1 MSLKERRVAFCE
13 DPEIKSAREA
23 RSRTR
28 NQSHARRSKSQEV
41 RSQRDRSLSQD
52 KPRKRQRS
60 LVSLVRTGSR
70 SSVRNLVR
78 LFENKLMTEGR
89 KSQIVLMDER
99 RLDIIIQPKLFTR
112 ELLDLVS
119 SHFKLKEKQY
129 FGLAFID
136 DTSHFNWL
144 NLDKRVLDHDF
155 GKKSGALILHFSISY
170 YIETIGL
177 LRDTA
182 TVELFYLNARQAVFK
197 GQIETDAETIFE
209 LAAHVLQATHGD
221 YVSDEDTKSE
231 LKKLPVIPTSSLK
244 EHPSIAFCEDRI
256 LSYYQK
262 LQGTSRGLAIVN
274 YMNIVE
280 RLPTYGIH
288 YYEVKDKKDIPWWL
302 GISPKGISV
311 FDKNDKTTPRKLFTW
326 KQLENLYYR
335 DKKFSIEV
343 HDPKRVIHTLSSFNL
358 YEDAIREP
366 LTEFD
371 DLSDAISD
379 PSTQVSVSR
388 RTFGPGNVNVH
399 AWFASSHQLTKCIW
413 QMAVAQHQ
421 FYLDRKQSK
430 ATLPSARS
438 MSEIAADLSKST
450 TSLPGSIGSDLSR
463 SASSQ
468 SLPSLTT
475 SRFDLNIEQADSI
488 KAQREMY
495 QALRARKEALEETL
509 RRKTEELKRLC
520 FQEGEL
526 TGELPKE
533 TPLAPGEQ
541 IPTFRRRVGTSFSLS
556 AKAVSGTD
564 EPEDQLAKMELEYE
578 LQSKIT
584 SAAHKLAQDK
594 AVGKNVRKQRRQSY
608 NRALQKL
615 KDMEKKLNEMK
626 RMAGKVGLRAASS
639 TYDGTYLH
647 VHPRLS
653 NSLSDEMLSPVRE
666 FDSRATQSLWFPR
679 TNSRSFHHKSYVESC
694 SDEALY
700 ENSDE
705 DEDVDGSFLTG
716 ARASW
721 HQYLLEKSLSVPKAP
736 MKESQ
741 IQRLYLQLSRLR
753 CSVINV
759 NSRYITLSCFSG
771 KYERSSSHLFS
782 VIPPPATPPDEDSL
796 TPPQSIPHSVTL
808 SPSHSSPQLCGGYLA
823 SSVYATRT
831 QYRSQMYPTLNSR
844 SRSSSS
850 NQSEYDNMKQAG
862 RLEGSVD
869 SGFSSANNMYN
880 INSQRTSH
888 YESTDH
894 LKMTANPNYQGEGV
908 YDDRLNLPSKH
919 GSLDGAYRKAQQ
931 KYNSLERNSRQEHP
945 GNDPNLP
952 ELTPS
957 RFGSKRESQ
966 TEYEYDPPSHR
977 SSIMV
982 EVPVHHEEHSGNRG
996 DGNRGDGRTYY
1007 SEKQF
1012 WQEAAPTDPSP
1023 IVRSPEPERKDN
1035 AGRSESP
1042 QVDQCYSPR
1051 GFEGSYT
1058 RSERYVYPASS
1069 DQSGNARLRESQPSP
1084 QSSSLVTVTRLQPH
1098 MEVSKPYEMAD
1109 FYKYSERL
1117 RRQRLIEHYQRQLI
1131 GTERISR
1138 ASTPS
1143 QHSTDSETSHH
1154 SGSGQFQSS
1163 SNLVHPPSPY
1173 RACTPQS
1180 PTYSTT
1186 SSVSVGHP
1194 QVMYGQQQQQQQQQ
1208 QQHHPGGGDHPQYG
1222 GTREVTSS
1230 FQTVKSQG
1238 PGVQYVQSMSFRA
1251 QQIQSSAAAQHKVYQ
1266 PLQRMKCEPIKKTF
1280 NPSNSTLSS
1289 PSASASQSPAPS
1301 EGVKPSSSFSL
1312 DRGESL
1318 AEAFSEEM
1326 LAWYDDREAKPATLV

>member
-1 MSLKERRVAFCE
+1 MTLRRRA
-13 DPEIKSAREA
+13 
-23 RSRTR
+23 SR
-28 NQSHARRSKSQEV
+28 
-41 RSQRDRSLSQD
+41 L
-52 KPRKRQRS
+52 
-60 LVSLVRTGSR
+60 L
-70 SSVRNLVR
+70 
-78 LFENKLMTEGR
+78 LMTEGR

-256 LSYYQK
+256 LYHYQK

-399 AWFASSHQLTKCIW
+399 AWFASTHQLTKCIW

-475 SRFDLNIEQADSI
+475 SRFDLNIEQTDSI

-509 RRKTEELKRLC
+509 RKKTEELKRLC

-564 EPEDQLAKMELEYE
+564 EREDQLAKMELEYE

-639 TYDGTYLH
+639 TYDAQSEDSLPLTDSDSEIVSPAQSPPVQRYQREQLAH
-647 VHPRLS
+647 HPQGNMKDRPPIS
-653 NSLSDEMLSPVRE
+653 S
-666 FDSRATQSLWFPR
+666 Q
-679 TNSRSFHHKSYVESC
+679 SFHH
-694 SDEALY
+694 
-700 ENSDE
+700 
-705 DEDVDGSFLTG
+705 
-716 ARASW
+716 
-721 HQYLLEKSLSVPKAP
+721 Q
-736 MKESQ
+736 
-741 IQRLYLQLSRLR
+741 QR
-753 CSVINV
+753 
-759 NSRYITLSCFSG
+759 
-771 KYERSSSHLFS
+771 
-782 VIPPPATPPDEDSL
+782 PPDEDSL

-808 SPSHSSPQLCGGYLA
+808 SPSHSS
-823 SSVYATRT
+823 
-831 QYRSQMYPTLNSR
+831 
-844 SRSSSS
+844 

-862 RLEGSVD
+862 RLEGSLD

-894 LKMTANPNYQGEGV
+894 LKMSTNPNYQGEGV

-931 KYNSLERNSRQEHP
+931 KYNSLERNSRQDHP

-1012 WQEAAPTDPSP
+1012 WQEAAPADPSP

-1069 DQSGNARLRESQPSP
+1069 DQSVNARLRESQPSP

-1194 QVMYGQQQQQQQQQ
+1194 QVMYGQQLQQQ

-1230 FQTVKSQG
+1230 FQTVKSHG

-1251 QQIQSSAAAQHKVYQ
+1251 QQIQSAAAAQHKVYQ

-1280 NPSNSTLSS
+1280 NPSNSTL
-1289 PSASASQSPAPS
+1289 
-1301 EGVKPSSSFSL
+1301 
-1312 DRGESL
+1312 R
-1318 AEAFSEEM
+1318 
-1326 LAWYDDREAKPATLV
+1326 

>member
-1 MSLKERRVAFCE
+1 MTLRRRA
-13 DPEIKSAREA
+13 
-23 RSRTR
+23 SR
-28 NQSHARRSKSQEV
+28 
-41 RSQRDRSLSQD
+41 L
-52 KPRKRQRS
+52 
-60 LVSLVRTGSR
+60 L
-70 SSVRNLVR
+70 
-78 LFENKLMTEGR
+78 LMTEGR

-256 LSYYQK
+256 LYHYQK

-399 AWFASSHQLTKCIW
+399 AWFASTHQLTKCIW

-475 SRFDLNIEQADSI
+475 SRFDLNIEQTDSI

-509 RRKTEELKRLC
+509 RKKTEELKRLC

-564 EPEDQLAKMELEYE
+564 EREDQLAKMELEYE

-639 TYDGTYLH
+639 TYDDSEIVSPAQSPPVQRYQREQLAH
-647 VHPRLS
+647 HPQGNMKDRPPIS
-653 NSLSDEMLSPVRE
+653 S
-666 FDSRATQSLWFPR
+666 Q
-679 TNSRSFHHKSYVESC
+679 SFHH
-694 SDEALY
+694 
-700 ENSDE
+700 
-705 DEDVDGSFLTG
+705 
-716 ARASW
+716 
-721 HQYLLEKSLSVPKAP
+721 Q
-736 MKESQ
+736 
-741 IQRLYLQLSRLR
+741 QR
-753 CSVINV
+753 
-759 NSRYITLSCFSG
+759 
-771 KYERSSSHLFS
+771 
-782 VIPPPATPPDEDSL
+782 PPDEDSL

-808 SPSHSSPQLCGGYLA
+808 SPSHSS
-823 SSVYATRT
+823 
-831 QYRSQMYPTLNSR
+831 
-844 SRSSSS
+844 

-862 RLEGSVD
+862 RLEGSLD

-894 LKMTANPNYQGEGV
+894 LKMSTNPNYQGEGV

-931 KYNSLERNSRQEHP
+931 KYNSLERNSRQDHP

-1012 WQEAAPTDPSP
+1012 WQEAAPADPSP

-1069 DQSGNARLRESQPSP
+1069 DQSVNARLRESQPSP

-1194 QVMYGQQQQQQQQQ
+1194 QVMYGQQLQQQ

-1230 FQTVKSQG
+1230 FQTVKSHG

-1251 QQIQSSAAAQHKVYQ
+1251 QQIQSAAAAQHKVYQ

-1280 NPSNSTLSS
+1280 NPSNSTL
-1289 PSASASQSPAPS
+1289 
-1301 EGVKPSSSFSL
+1301 
-1312 DRGESL
+1312 R
-1318 AEAFSEEM
+1318 
-1326 LAWYDDREAKPATLV
+1326 

>member
-28 NQSHARRSKSQEV
+28 NQSHARRAKSQEV
-41 RSQRDRSLSQD
+41 RSRRDRSMSQD

-129 FGLAFID
+129 FGLAFVD
-136 DTSHFNWL
+136 DTHHFNWL

-155 GKKSGALILHFSISY
+155 GKKTGALILHFSISY

-177 LRDTA
+177 LRDSA

-197 GQIETDAETIFE
+197 GQIETDSETIFE

-221 YVSDEDTKSE
+221 FVSDEDTKSE

-256 LSYYQK
+256 LCYYQK

-399 AWFASSHQLTKCIW
+399 AWFAATHQLTKCVW

-450 TSLPGSIGSDLSR
+450 TSLPGSVGSDLSR

-475 SRFDLNIEQADSI
+475 SRFDLNIEQTDSI

-509 RRKTEELKRLC
+509 RKKTEELKRLC

-564 EPEDQLAKMELEYE
+564 EREDQLAKMELEYE

-639 TYDGTYLH
+639 TYDAQ
-647 VHPRLS
+647 S
-653 NSLSDEMLSPVRE
+653 EDSLPLTDSDSEIVSPAQSPPVQRYQRE
-666 FDSRATQSLWFPR
+666 QPAQPAQRPQGNVIERPPISSQ
-679 TNSRSFHHKSYVESC
+679 SFH
-694 SDEALY
+694 
-700 ENSDE
+700 
-705 DEDVDGSFLTG
+705 
-716 ARASW
+716 
-721 HQYLLEKSLSVPKAP
+721 Q
-736 MKESQ
+736 Q
-741 IQRLYLQLSRLR
+741 QR
-753 CSVINV
+753 
-759 NSRYITLSCFSG
+759 
-771 KYERSSSHLFS
+771 
-782 VIPPPATPPDEDSL
+782 PPDEDNL
-796 TPPQSIPHSVTL
+796 VPPQPIPHSVTL
-808 SPSHSSPQLCGGYLA
+808 SPSHSS
-823 SSVYATRT
+823 
-831 QYRSQMYPTLNSR
+831 
-844 SRSSSS
+844 
-850 NQSEYDNMKQAG
+850 NQSEYDNMKHAG
-862 RLEGSVD
+862 RLEGSLD

-894 LKMTANPNYQGEGV
+894 LKTTANPNYQGDGV
-908 YDDRLNLPSKH
+908 LDDRLNLPSKH

-931 KYNSLERNSRQEHP
+931 KYNSLERNTRQEHP

-996 DGNRGDGRTYY
+996 DGQTYY
-1007 SEKQF
+1007 SEKHF

-1042 QVDQCYSPR
+1042 HVDQCYSPR

-1058 RSERYVYPASS
+1058 RSERYVYPAPS
-1069 DQSGNARLRESQPSP
+1069 DQSGNARVRESQPSP

-1143 QHSTDSETSHH
+1143 QHSTDSGNIDETSHH
-1154 SGSGQFQSS
+1154 SGSSQFQSS
-1163 SNLVHPPSPY
+1163 SNLVHPSSPY

-1186 SSVSVGHP
+1186 SSVSVGHAP
-1194 QVMYGQQQQQQQQQ
+1194 VMYGQQQQQQQQQ
-1208 QQHHPGGGDHPQYG
+1208 HPGGGDHPQYG

-1230 FQTVKSQG
+1230 FQTVKSHG

-1251 QQIQSSAAAQHKVYQ
+1251 QQIQSAAAAQHKVYQ

-1289 PSASASQSPAPS
+1289 SSASSSQPPASG